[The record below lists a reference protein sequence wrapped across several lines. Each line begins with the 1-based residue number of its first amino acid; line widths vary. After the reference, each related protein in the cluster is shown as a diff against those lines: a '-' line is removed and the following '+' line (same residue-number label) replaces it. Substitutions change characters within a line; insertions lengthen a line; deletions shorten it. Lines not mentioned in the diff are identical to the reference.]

1 MPMRNRLLSEIA
13 AVVATIDPDVYT
25 ASTYLSDAIDMA
37 KYDQIMGAGLVGTL
51 GSSATITYRFV
62 QATTSGGTYKAISPA
77 VASTAL
83 SQAVS
88 PDDSDKQVVLNLRA
102 EQLDAANDFRW
113 VKMEMVVGVANSDAG
128 AVVFGSGARYGPAHD
143 NDLASVAE
151 IV

>member
-37 KYDQIMGAGLVGTL
+37 KYDQLVGVGMVGTL
-51 GSSATITYRFV
+51 GSSATATFRYV

-77 VASTAL
+77 IATTAL
-83 SQAVS
+83 TQAVS

-102 EQLDAANDFRW
+102 EQLDAANNFRW
-113 VKMEMVVGVANSDAG
+113 VKLEMVIGTATSDAG
-128 AVVFGSGARYGPAHD
+128 AIVFASGSRYGPAHD